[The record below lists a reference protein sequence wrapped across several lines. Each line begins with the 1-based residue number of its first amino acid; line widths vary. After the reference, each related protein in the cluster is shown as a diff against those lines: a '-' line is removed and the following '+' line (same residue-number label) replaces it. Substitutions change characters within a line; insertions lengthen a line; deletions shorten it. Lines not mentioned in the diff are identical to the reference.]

1 MIAFLLRW
9 FITTI
14 AVFVAER
21 LIPGIACNGWE
32 TLLGA
37 SLLLGII
44 NAFNGIAAGGSST
57 IASVGPGIADALVAT
72 AAGLGAAIPAVIAYN
87 IFTARLDR
95 VEGELERVAQE
106 TIGVLGREGML

>member
-37 SLLLGII
+37 SLLLASDAGSFVTGAEIVVDGG
-44 NAFNGIAAGGSST
+44 FAAMS
-57 IASVGPGIADALVAT
+57 I
-72 AAGLGAAIPAVIAYN
+72 
-87 IFTARLDR
+87 
-95 VEGELERVAQE
+95 
-106 TIGVLGREGML
+106 